1 MINLNVLKKSKS
13 YDNLI
18 SSNVLINNKKNI
30 QLSKSFDS
38 LNNLNYFKNNLFYKS
53 KKIPIYIL
61 KKRVREKTYYS
72 NSPTINDAKNI
83 INQCNSVISNF
94 S

>member
-13 YDNLI
+13 YDNFI
-18 SSNVLINNKKNI
+18 SSNILVNNKKNI
-30 QLSKSFDS
+30 HFSKSFDS

-53 KKIPIYIL
+53 KKIPIYRV
-61 KKRVREKTYYS
+61 KKRVREKVYIS
-72 NSPTINDAKNI
+72 NSPTINNAKNI
-83 INQCNSVISNF
+83 INQCNSIISNF

>member
-18 SSNVLINNKKNI
+18 SSNILTSNKKNI

-53 KKIPIYIL
+53 KKIPIYTI
-61 KKRVREKTYYS
+61 KKRIREKIYIS

-83 INQCNSVISNF
+83 INQCNCVISNF

>member
-1 MINLNVLKKSKS
+1 MTNLNILKKSKS

-18 SSNVLINNKKNI
+18 SSNILINKKKNI
-30 QLSKSFDS
+30 QLSKSFDC

-53 KKIPIYIL
+53 KKIPIYSV
-61 KKRVREKTYYS
+61 KKRVREKMYIS

-83 INQCNSVISNF
+83 INLCNSVISNF

>member
-1 MINLNVLKKSKS
+1 MDKYNIIKKSIS

-18 SSNVLINNKKNI
+18 SFNVLINNKKNI

-38 LNNLNYFKNNLFYKS
+38 LNDLNYFKNNLFYKS
-53 KKIPIYIL
+53 KKIPIYSV
-61 KKRVREKTYYS
+61 KKRVREKIYYS